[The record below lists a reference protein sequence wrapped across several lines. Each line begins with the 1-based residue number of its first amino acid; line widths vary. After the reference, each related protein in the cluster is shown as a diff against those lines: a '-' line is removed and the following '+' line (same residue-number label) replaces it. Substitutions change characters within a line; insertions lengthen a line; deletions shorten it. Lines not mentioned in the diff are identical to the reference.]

1 MPREYTGRRG
11 FLRTPVTG
19 APQLSA
25 SAGRATTAL
34 AAGTGRFPAD
44 SARWR
49 IPHPRG
55 RIGKAFATA
64 AGAAMPAPSSTPDLY
79 SLRDIATA
87 AGVSESVVLELA
99 ARGSLPTLTPLDDT
113 SPLDTLVAADDA
125 IDAVRALAAGETL
138 GRPSRAV
145 VAVAA
150 VLARPSGL
158 PVLASTGLHA
168 VVALV
173 ALGIASLGLRL
184 GAAPV
189 MIESI
194 SREPVRLVYLTEP
207 GPGGGGGGG
216 GRKQPLPAPKAELE
230 GTHSLA
236 SPLPARDLPPPA
248 PPPKVEPPKPLDATV
263 IAPIASA
270 PSDTRTVQGVL
281 EHAPPQPSAG
291 YGTGGGAGTG
301 AGVGLGDGSGSGVG
315 DGYGGGMGGGPYRAG
330 SGIAPPR
337 LLREVKA
344 SYTDEARRANI
355 SGDVD
360 LEITIRRDGTVS
372 DVKVLRGLGG
382 GLNDRAIAA
391 VRQWRFAPAQLK
403 GVPVDVIVE
412 VSVEFSLR

>member
-1 MPREYTGRRG
+1 
-11 FLRTPVTG
+11 
-19 APQLSA
+19 
-25 SAGRATTAL
+25 
-34 AAGTGRFPAD
+34 
-44 SARWR
+44 
-49 IPHPRG
+49 
-55 RIGKAFATA
+55 
-64 AGAAMPAPSSTPDLY
+64 MPAPPSTPEFY
-79 SLRDIATA
+79 SLGDIAAA
-87 AGVSESVVLELA
+87 AGVSDSVVLELA
-99 ARGSLPTLTPLDDT
+99 ARGSLPTLTALHDAAPLE
-113 SPLDTLVAADDA
+113 TLVAVPDA
-125 IDAVRALAAGETL
+125 VAAVRALAGGETL
-138 GRPSRAV
+138 GPARAV
-145 VAVAA
+145 VAVAP

-168 VVALV
+168 LAGLV

-189 MIESI
+189 MLESI
-194 SREPVRLVYLTEP
+194 SHEPVRLVYLADP

-270 PSDTRTVQGVL
+270 PSDARTVEGVL
-281 EHAPPQPSAG
+281 KNAPPQPSAG
-291 YGTGGGAGTG
+291 SGSGGGAGTG
-301 AGVGLGDGSGSGVG
+301 AGAGLGEGTGSGVG
-315 DGYGGGMGGGPYRAG
+315 EGSGGGMGGGPYRAG

-355 SGDVD
+355 SGDVE